1 LIAESGKMTT
11 SLTGFYGYQTQ
22 RPKILGKTAAVSNL
36 FKMDDT
42 TPRKQMSPLNNIIRT
57 GMKSVQEFS

>member
-1 LIAESGKMTT
+1 LIAESGKMTN

-22 RPKILGKTAAVSNL
+22 RPKILGKTAAV
-36 FKMDDT
+36 T